1 MAESQAETVKA
12 TQAVHSK
19 VLVVAAFMAFFHI
32 ACFAFIYT
40 GVSFVAVMTAFA
52 MYVIRGIGVTGGY
65 HRLLAHRAFKTSR
78 FVQFLFALA
87 GSLAVQGGP
96 IWWVSHHRS
105 HHRDTDTDE
114 DIHSPV
120 TRGMWK
126 AHMGWMMTDEAFN
139 ENGANSRDLHK
150 FAELKFL
157 QRYYVWLVLLEII
170 GLFGFGSIWAWV
182 FPESGTSGLQML
194 VWGFFISTALLYHGT
209 FCINSLTHLIGWQRF
224 NNTGD
229 DSRNHW
235 LLALITMGE
244 GWHNNHHRYQASERQ
259 GMYWWEIDIT
269 HYGLVILS
277 KLGLVWGLRS
287 YPQTIYA
294 EAESNRLAA
303 Q

>member
-126 AHMGWMMTDEAFN
+126 AHMGWMITDEAFN

-157 QRYYVWLVLLEII
+157 QRYYVWLVVLEMI

-194 VWGFFISTALLYHGT
+194 VWGFFISTVFTWHVT
-209 FCINSLTHLIGWQRF
+209 FMVNSVCHRYGSQPYDTKDAST
-224 NNTGD
+224 NNVFVGV
-229 DSRNHW
+229 
-235 LLALITMGE
+235 LGFGE
-244 GWHNNHHRYQASERQ
+244 GWHNNHHYYPNSAR
-259 GMYWWEIDIT
+259 
-269 HYGLVILS
+269 H
-277 KLGLVWGLRS
+277 GLRWW
-287 YPQTIYA
+287 QLDTTWWLI
-294 EAESNRLAA
+294 RLL
-303 Q
+303 QVLGIVSEPKLPKELREQS

>member
-19 VLVVAAFMAFFHI
+19 VLVVAAFMGFFHI
-32 ACFAFIYT
+32 ACFAVIYT

-194 VWGFFISTALLYHGT
+194 VWGFFISTVFTWHVT
-209 FCINSLTHLIGWQRF
+209 FMVNSVCHRYGSQPYDTKDAST
-224 NNTGD
+224 NNVFVGV
-229 DSRNHW
+229 
-235 LLALITMGE
+235 LGFGE
-244 GWHNNHHRYQASERQ
+244 GWHNNHHYYPNSAR
-259 GMYWWEIDIT
+259 
-269 HYGLVILS
+269 H
-277 KLGLVWGLRS
+277 GLRWW
-287 YPQTIYA
+287 QLDTTWWLI
-294 EAESNRLAA
+294 RLL
-303 Q
+303 QVLGIVSEPKLPKELREQS

>member
-194 VWGFFISTALLYHGT
+194 VWGFFISTVFTWHVT
-209 FCINSLTHLIGWQRF
+209 FMVNSVCHRYGSQPYDTKDAST
-224 NNTGD
+224 NNVFVGV
-229 DSRNHW
+229 
-235 LLALITMGE
+235 LGFGE
-244 GWHNNHHRYQASERQ
+244 GWHNNHHYYPNSAR
-259 GMYWWEIDIT
+259 
-269 HYGLVILS
+269 H
-277 KLGLVWGLRS
+277 GLRWW
-287 YPQTIYA
+287 QLDTTWWLI
-294 EAESNRLAA
+294 RLL
-303 Q
+303 QVLGIVSEPKLPKELREQS